1 MDHVKRF
8 LASMVAALFLVL
20 GAGAQSIAPPAS
32 LPPPATAQKQEFLQ
46 AADEVLA
53 EMSKL
58 VALPILSP
66 LKKSMRSREEIRAY
80 LLQKMKEDKDA
91 DKRYADQKTMEKFG
105 LLPKDYP
112 LDQVLVKVLTEQI
125 AGLYDPDSQ
134 EFFIADWTS
143 AADQRSVMSHELTHA
158 LQDQHFHIDKWT
170 DAAKPNDDGE
180 LARDAVL
187 EGSAMAAMMD
197 YELRGKGTIRD
208 LGDFDPATF
217 MGDVDSSPELS
228 KAPKVLQDE
237 LLFPY
242 LAGITFTQ
250 HILKAGN
257 GWPDFYKVFEK
268 PPASTQQI
276 MHPDLY
282 LQGVMPAKVDLPA
295 AKGVISAEWKKLDEN
310 DMGEFGIQEIL
321 KQFLSKPRS
330 VALAATWSGDRYAI
344 FENQKNKRTLLEF
357 RIRLSSDADAAR
369 FFGAYSEILEA
380 KYAQRT
386 NLMRRPNFFSFDTP
400 EDGVIMRCMNSDCFI
415 LEGGT
420 RAMFDHMTME
430 MGWPAGP
437 VVPMNPSDPHLHETA
452 FPLIPALLAY
462 AGQPMRPT
470 VPQATSLTH

>member
-1 MDHVKRF
+1 
-8 LASMVAALFLVL
+8 
-20 GAGAQSIAPPAS
+20 
-32 LPPPATAQKQEFLQ
+32 
-46 AADEVLA
+46 
-53 EMSKL
+53 
-58 VALPILSP
+58 
-66 LKKSMRSREEIRAY
+66 
-80 LLQKMKEDKDA
+80 
-91 DKRYADQKTMEKFG
+91 
-105 LLPKDYP
+105 
-112 LDQVLVKVLTEQI
+112 
-125 AGLYDPDSQ
+125 
-134 EFFIADWTS
+134 
-143 AADQRSVMSHELTHA
+143 
-158 LQDQHFHIDKWT
+158 
-170 DAAKPNDDGE
+170 
-180 LARDAVL
+180 
-187 EGSAMAAMMD
+187 
-197 YELRGKGTIRD
+197 
-208 LGDFDPATF
+208 
-217 MGDVDSSPELS
+217 
-228 KAPKVLQDE
+228 LQDE

-282 LQGVMPAKVDLPA
+282 LRGVMPAKVDLPA
-295 AKGVISAEWKKLDEN
+295 SKGVISPEWKKLDEN
-310 DMGEFGIQEIL
+310 NMGEFGIQEIL

-330 VALAATWSGDRYAI
+330 TALAATWSGDRYAI

-400 EDGVIMRCMNSDCFI
+400 EDGVFVRCMNSDCFI

-420 RAMFDHMTME
+420 RATFDHMTAE

-452 FPLIPALLAY
+452 FPVIPALLAD
-462 AGQPMRPT
+462 AGQPMRST
-470 VPQATSLTH
+470 VQ

>member
-1 MDHVKRF
+1 MKRIF
-8 LASMVAALFLVL
+8 AGMVAAFFLAF
-20 GAGAQSIAPPAS
+20 GAAAQKSSPPAS
-32 LPPPATAQKQEFLQ
+32 IPPPASAQSEEFLQ

-58 VALPILSP
+58 ISLPILSP
-66 LKKSMRSREEIRAY
+66 LKKSIRSREEIRAY

-143 AADQRSVMSHELTHA
+143 PADERSVMSHELTHA

-187 EGSAMAAMMD
+187 EGSAMAAMLD
-197 YELRGKGTIRD
+197 YELGGKGSIRD
-208 LGDFDPATF
+208 LGDFDPGLL
-217 MGDVDSSPELS
+217 MGDMDSSPELS

-242 LAGITFTQ
+242 IAGIRFTQ
-250 HILKAGN
+250 HLLKAGN
-257 GWPDFYKVFEK
+257 GWPDFYKVFDK
-268 PPASTQQI
+268 PPVSTQQI
-276 MHPDLY
+276 MHPELY
-282 LQGVMPAKVDLPA
+282 LQGVVPTKMDLPA
-295 AKGVISAEWKKLDEN
+295 TKGVVSSEWKKLDEN
-310 DMGEFGIQEIL
+310 DMGEFGVLEIL
-321 KQFLSKPRS
+321 KQFLSKDRS
-330 VALAATWSGDRYAI
+330 ESLAAAWAGDRYAI

-357 RIRLSSDADAAR
+357 RIHLGSDAGAAR
-369 FFGAYSEILEA
+369 FFGGYSEILEM
-380 KYAQRT
+380 KYDRRT
-386 NLMRRPNFFSFDTP
+386 NLMRRPNYFSFDTP
-400 EDGVIMRCMNSDCFI
+400 EDGVFLRCMDSDCFI
-415 LEGGT
+415 LEGGN
-420 RAMFDHMTME
+420 RAMFDRLTME

-437 VVPMNPSDPHLHETA
+437 VVPMNPSDPHVHETA
-452 FPLIPALLAY
+452 FPIYPSLIAD
-462 AGQPMRPT
+462 AGRPLPPT
-470 VPQATSLTH
+470 AP